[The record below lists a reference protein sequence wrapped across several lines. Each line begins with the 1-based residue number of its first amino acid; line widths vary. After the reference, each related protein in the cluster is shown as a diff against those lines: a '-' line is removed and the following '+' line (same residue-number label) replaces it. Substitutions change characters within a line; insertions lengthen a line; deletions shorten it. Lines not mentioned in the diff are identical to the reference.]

1 MQHILDAFI
10 EKLRLI
16 FLITLSSAASSCS
29 IRKTKIARGIAFCPS
44 TITDTAVS
52 SSLWD
57 ICRIWRGYNEKRKM
71 SLHST
76 PFWQKD
82 IFWHLLHVSRSEN
95 IFPCVNRR
103 EIIYNNICWNNV
115 LWSLWGQI
123 SSINN
128 FNNSQRVLA
137 ILSMAFFVFCFWIA
151 LLFFHLDT
159 LDTAS
164 FVVEVERHSRCFFYC
179 WDVLSE

>member
-16 FLITLSSAASSCS
+16 FLITLSSAASSFS
-29 IRKTKIARGIAFCPS
+29 IRKTKIACGIAFCPS

-57 ICRIWRGYNEKRKM
+57 ICRIWCGYNEKKKI

-82 IFWHLLHVSRSEN
+82 IFRHLLHVSRSEN
-95 IFPCVNRR
+95 IFPCVNGK
-103 EIIYNNICWNNV
+103 EIIYNNICWKNR

-123 SSINN
+123 TSINN
-128 FNNSQRVLA
+128 FNNSQRASA
-137 ILSMAFFVFCFWIA
+137 ILSMPLLAFSLLYIYIFLTCIHWM
-151 LLFFHLDT
+151 LLF
-159 LDTAS
+159 
-164 FVVEVERHSRCFFYC
+164 CC
-179 WDVLSE
+179 WGGETP